1 MWLWEPRAFCPF
13 SQKPI
18 QLCTIVTKHWH
29 TLTRPLHKLYTLIW
43 GPIDCLAL
51 EVIFAERL
59 EFAKCWHCCTIWKG
73 SVSNFLPLDLA
84 CACVASWMHKR
95 QSIFYHRWRS
105 RRLVHLERNLENV
118 TMKYMVTLKDR
129 LWPDI
134 WSEDTLFIRL
144 EWSVRK
150 SLNFGLKGFR
160 LVHSPAPTPSWW
172 WLVINVIFGFHPGRA
187 VLLETNQSVS

>member
-1 MWLWEPRAFCPF
+1 MWLWEPRASCPF

-59 EFAKCWHCCTIWKG
+59 EFAKCWHWLHNMERLCLSFFASWPCLCLCSLLDAQEAID
-73 SVSNFLPLDLA
+73 FLPPLEIQEIGSLGKKLGECDDE
-84 CACVASWMHKR
+84 VHGDSKR
-95 QSIFYHRWRS
+95 QIVTWYLK
-105 RRLVHLERNLENV
+105 RRYSVHPAR
-118 TMKYMVTLKDR
+118 M
-129 LWPDI
+129 I
-134 WSEDTLFIRL
+134 SQ
-144 EWSVRK
+144 K

-187 VLLETNQSVS
+187 VFLETNQSVS